1 MKEAQAAPLQS
12 RNADAHKA
20 SSTLPELH
28 TGSPKKSNIDLG
40 SLGNSQVMRN
50 KHCGTAKTVMEM
62 GSGYIP
68 NNAYND
74 DKASIGG
81 APFLGTIKNLFDSKK
96 ASMDVA
102 VGHSRTT
109 KAQHQIEQIS
119 LAKSLNEEIRS
130 QFLEN
135 RKQKYTSQVMQ
146 PPHLTVS
153 VNAGREQ
160 KKDEILRMAQKANH
174 LTESLVN

>member
-1 MKEAQAAPLQS
+1 
-12 RNADAHKA
+12 
-20 SSTLPELH
+20 
-28 TGSPKKSNIDLG
+28 
-40 SLGNSQVMRN
+40 MRN

-62 GSGYIP
+62 GSASVP
-68 NNAYND
+68 TNAYND
-74 DKASIGG
+74 QKTGG
-81 APFLGTIKNLFDSKK
+81 AEVFGAVKNLFDSKK

-102 VGHSRTT
+102 VGNSRTT
-109 KAQHQIEQIS
+109 KAQNQIEQIS

-135 RKQKYTSQVMQ
+135 RKQKFTSQVMQ

-160 KKDEILRMAQKANH
+160 KKDEILRMA
-174 LTESLVN
+174 

>member
-1 MKEAQAAPLQS
+1 
-12 RNADAHKA
+12 
-20 SSTLPELH
+20 
-28 TGSPKKSNIDLG
+28 
-40 SLGNSQVMRN
+40 
-50 KHCGTAKTVMEM
+50 
-62 GSGYIP
+62 
-68 NNAYND
+68 
-74 DKASIGG
+74 
-81 APFLGTIKNLFDSKK
+81 
-96 ASMDVA
+96 MDVA

-153 VNAGREQ
+153 LNAGREM

-174 LTESLVN
+174 LTESLVNQTARADKRKSESVTGKSAMVSLMRDLSKQKFKHHESGFHSIELTDQMQIAKKQFNRNTESLDTGKTNKAPDSSVAMVKRFR